1 MHFSRVNLQRDGV
14 RKKCTDKSHCSVD
27 ILGAREKLKPA
38 TRGVWDWKW
47 EMHSSC
53 QRNKG
58 GLWEASHG
66 QAALERQQAQG
77 EEKRGVLWSP
87 EGEGAGKGKGQRE
100 GASLHC
106 GGGRVATARLRGQ
119 PDQLRGKR
127 AFNAKGHHSRPVDS
141 RRVKPDTRTI
151 QR

>member
-14 RKKCTDKSHCSVD
+14 RKKCTGKSHCSVD

-87 EGEGAGKGKGQRE
+87 EGEGAVAQQEEVPGDWEMELRE
-100 GASLHC
+100 EMA
-106 GGGRVATARLRGQ
+106 A
-119 PDQLRGKR
+119 D
-127 AFNAKGHHSRPVDS
+127 
-141 RRVKPDTRTI
+141 RTGSD
-151 QR
+151 